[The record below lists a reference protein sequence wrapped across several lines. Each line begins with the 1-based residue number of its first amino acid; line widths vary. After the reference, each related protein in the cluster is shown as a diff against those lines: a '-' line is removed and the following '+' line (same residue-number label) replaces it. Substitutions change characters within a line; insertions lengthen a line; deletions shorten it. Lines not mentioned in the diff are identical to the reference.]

1 MQEKKLRLKW
11 QKKKELQ
18 LIILEGKSL
27 EGKQLNME
35 QNVERKFNSR
45 QNQVR
50 HYILEFTVNEGRAF
64 NLEEDKAGVL

>member
-1 MQEKKLRLKW
+1 MSISVEG
-11 QKKKELQ
+11 
-18 LIILEGKSL
+18 IILEGKSL